1 MVGAADLGVDAP
13 ELARKVFDHA
23 VGVGMIDVKA
33 VQFAVGRQID
43 SCIALGGEDN
53 AGGIHEGLFVRV
65 GGKPIGNGIGTN
77 GGNLDAWSAHNN

>member
-1 MVGAADLGVDAP
+1 MIKYVRTLG
-13 ELARKVFDHA
+13 
-23 VGVGMIDVKA
+23 GA
-33 VQFAVGRQID
+33 VQARRRRRKID
-43 SCIALGGEDN
+43 ACVALGGKDD